1 MEKVQFINL
10 EDGDDIIISLSFSE
24 GGKFGIDG
32 FTIQRCP
39 KLESI
44 LPPND
49 RGASIAWDE
58 DDIVVL
64 LDKVSCSRDIIT
76 FETRGKIQKHEFEI
90 SGLSDN
96 DFEDLKNHL
105 NLINFDNSFK
115 LKFG

>member
-1 MEKVQFINL
+1 MEKVQFIEL
-10 EDGDDIIISLSFSE
+10 EDGDDIIIFLSFSE

-64 LDKVSCSRDIIT
+64 LDQVSCSRDIIT
-76 FETRGKIQKHEFEI
+76 FETRGKTQKHEFEI
-90 SGLSDN
+90 SGLSDS

>member
-1 MEKVQFINL
+1 MEKVQFIYL
-10 EDGDDIIISLSFSE
+10 EDGDDIIISLSCPD

-39 KLESI
+39 KLERL
-44 LPPND
+44 LPPID

-64 LDKVSCSRDIIT
+64 LDKVNCSRNTIV
-76 FETRGKIQKHEFEI
+76 FETRGKYQKHKFDI
-90 SGLSDN
+90 SAISDN

-105 NLINFDNSFK
+105 NLINFDNSFI
-115 LKFG
+115 LEIG